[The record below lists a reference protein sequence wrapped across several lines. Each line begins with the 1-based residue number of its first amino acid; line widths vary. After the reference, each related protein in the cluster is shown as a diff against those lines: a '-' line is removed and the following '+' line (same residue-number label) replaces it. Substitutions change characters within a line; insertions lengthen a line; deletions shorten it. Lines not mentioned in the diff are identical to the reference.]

1 MAYLLARDTV
11 NGSEG
16 KAFISRNGAN
26 MEVAGLRNIH
36 AVASIQNTDMRQVGT
51 RIVLAKSNGV
61 KQTITGNLYYGSSLF
76 SDMVLEYINTGT
88 MPQFDIQITNSDPTT
103 TVGTRVMGYYGCQ
116 LTGDIPLSILDSEEA
131 MLNYDFNM
139 TYTRV
144 AKLEDFKT
152 PDVLG
157 Q

>member
-36 AVASIQNTDMRQVGT
+36 AVASIQNTDMRQVG
-51 RIVLAKSNGV
+51 
-61 KQTITGNLYYGSSLF
+61 
-76 SDMVLEYINTGT
+76 MVLQYINTGT